1 MSERRGEEEGW
12 VGGGGSPDS
21 NNIPAP
27 LYTHEAFLNKYPV
40 FVLESTHRSPNRY
53 VLPLALLMRCTKK
66 KVLKHVSPQKQTLKN

>member
-1 MSERRGEEEGW
+1 M

-27 LYTHEAFLNKYPV
+27 LYAHEAFLNKYPV
-40 FVLESTHRSPNRY
+40 FVLESTRCSPNRY

-66 KVLKHVSPQKQTLKN
+66 KKVLKHVSMQK